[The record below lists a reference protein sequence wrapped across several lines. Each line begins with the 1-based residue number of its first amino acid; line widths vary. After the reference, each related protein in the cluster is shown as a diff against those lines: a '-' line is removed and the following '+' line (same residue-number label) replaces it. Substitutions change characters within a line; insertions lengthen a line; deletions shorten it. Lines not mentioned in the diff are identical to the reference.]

1 MSLYSEL
8 KRRNV
13 LRVAAAYIVTAW
25 LIVQVVET
33 LLPIYGMPDA
43 AVRLVVNLLA
53 IGLVPALVLAWV
65 FEWTPEGLKKDE
77 DPDHQRPASLKAAKQ
92 VDRMEIISEAPPPKS
107 LTKPRLERAVRGAL
121 KVPKTRYS

>member
-1 MSLYSEL
+1 MRSWWGE
-8 KRRNV
+8 V
-13 LRVAAAYIVTAW
+13 TVAAYIVTAW

-92 VDRMEIISEAPPPKS
+92 VDRMILVVLALALGYFALDKFVFDPARDTSILFSE
-107 LTKPRLERAVRGAL
+107 V
-121 KVPKTRYS
+121 